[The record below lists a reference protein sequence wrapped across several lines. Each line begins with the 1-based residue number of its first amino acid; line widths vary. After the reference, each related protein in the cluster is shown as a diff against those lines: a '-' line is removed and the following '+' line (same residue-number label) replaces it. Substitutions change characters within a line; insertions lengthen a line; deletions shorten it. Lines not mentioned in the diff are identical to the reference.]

1 MEHEKVL
8 RISELTRIS
17 RERELTEAEQAERAE
32 LRQQYLR
39 EFRQSVQQTLENTSI
54 REPDGTVRPLRK
66 KDGASGGENSCR
78 PQVNDD

>member
-17 RERELTEAEQAERAE
+17 RERELTEAEQAERAT
-32 LRQQYLR
+32 LRQQYLS

-54 REPDGTVRPLRK
+54 REPDGAVRPLRK
-66 KDGASGGENSCR
+66 KDGASGEENGCR
-78 PQVNDD
+78 K

>member
-17 RERELTEAEQAERAE
+17 RERELTGAEQAERAE

-66 KDGASGGENSCR
+66 KDDASGEENGCR
-78 PQVNDD
+78 K

>member
-54 REPDGTVRPLRK
+54 RELDGAVRPLRE
-66 KDGASGGENSCR
+66 KDGASGEENGCR
-78 PQVNDD
+78 K

>member
-54 REPDGTVRPLRK
+54 RELDGAVRPLRK
-66 KDGASGGENSCR
+66 KDGASGEENGCR
-78 PQVNDD
+78 K